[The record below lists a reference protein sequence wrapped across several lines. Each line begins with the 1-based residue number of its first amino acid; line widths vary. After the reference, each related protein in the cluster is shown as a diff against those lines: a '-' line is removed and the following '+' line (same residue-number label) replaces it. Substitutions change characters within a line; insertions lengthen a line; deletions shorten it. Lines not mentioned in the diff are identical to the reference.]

1 VERDAQKVS
10 SSSLRGLDAFA
21 FFVADIQ
28 TSWGPFVAAYLTSV
42 GWLQFD
48 IGLILT
54 IGTMASF
61 ALQVPIVVFQL
72 TAAMFQFM
80 RIILMPPD

>member
-1 VERDAQKVS
+1 
-10 SSSLRGLDAFA
+10 
-21 FFVADIQ
+21 
-28 TSWGPFVAAYLTSV
+28 
-42 GWLQFD
+42 
-48 IGLILT
+48 
-54 IGTMASF
+54 MASF